1 MSPTNRTP
9 KTVKRYT
16 YDTPDP
22 VTPETGHTDRLV
34 DEEVV
39 LLPMDNGWSSA
50 LEIARLDPETSV
62 IVDFDP
68 AFDPVLLWSGKRKH
82 RDLSVLP
89 LQRNEVVSESRLTR
103 IIERARQAGTS
114 EPERQGSLFAELER
128 ELRESTKDKRIEFY
142 THEEQWRNKL
152 ICGDSLQVMESLLRY
167 EGAAGH
173 VQMMYIDPPYGIGY
187 NSNFQQRIDTASND
201 KGDLADDVL
210 TIRAFRDTWSLG
222 IHSYLSHLSER
233 LYVMRDLLA
242 SSGSIF
248 FQIGDENVHLVRMLM
263 DEVFGRANFVAQI
276 AFSKT
281 TGLGV
286 TSGLPGRIDYLL
298 WYCKDRPSVTMN
310 SLYEKQDPIE
320 SGYTNLELSD
330 GTRRTLSRDER
341 SGAAPLP
348 DGSRLWMSA
357 DLTKPGPGAKYEI
370 EFEGKSYNPG
380 RRWWGMPKEAM
391 EKLVES
397 GRVALLGKSLRYIR
411 YFDDFP
417 LKGITNLWTGWGGAP
432 NPLYV
437 VQTNE
442 EVVARCI
449 SLTTS
454 PGDLVFD
461 PTCGSGTTAA
471 AAERL
476 GRRWVTCDTSR
487 VATNIARKRLLSST
501 FPYYTLIGNTPT
513 DGFRYEEQAWVT
525 AKSTAY
531 GLEPERV
538 VLVDHP
544 EVDGAAVRVC
554 GPFEIMTL
562 GRYSLEDW
570 KGSLVDLQNHQGGLE
585 NYVETICRLYE
596 PDAEVAGTGIIHAL
610 VDGDDGQYGISVGP
624 LTGRITAY
632 QLNEVAKEAESVRI
646 NRVHLLGWA
655 FEANVGE
662 VKGQLEKE
670 HGVSLELVM
679 IRPDALADGLKMI
692 EPELLFSP
700 VALPEVEV
708 VTRTPDEVQ
717 VALAGVTIF
726 DRQTKR
732 TMFHSADDHYI
743 AAWYLDE
750 DYDGDCFVD
759 CQMFFDFRKA
769 PNLKTIAGVD
779 VDTEEFDIRFVSDP
793 FPVGKLHRIAVK
805 VVDLYGNESTIVL
818 DLNQ

>member
-286 TSGLPGRIDYLL
+286 TSGLPGRIRLSSVVL
-298 WYCKDRPSVTMN
+298 QRPSISN
-310 SLYEKQDPIE
+310 DEFSL
-320 SGYTNLELSD
+320 
-330 GTRRTLSRDER
+330 
-341 SGAAPLP
+341 
-348 DGSRLWMSA
+348 
-357 DLTKPGPGAKYEI
+357 
-370 EFEGKSYNPG
+370 
-380 RRWWGMPKEAM
+380 
-391 EKLVES
+391 
-397 GRVALLGKSLRYIR
+397 
-411 YFDDFP
+411 
-417 LKGITNLWTGWGGAP
+417 
-432 NPLYV
+432 
-437 VQTNE
+437 
-442 EVVARCI
+442 
-449 SLTTS
+449 
-454 PGDLVFD
+454 
-461 PTCGSGTTAA
+461 
-471 AAERL
+471 
-476 GRRWVTCDTSR
+476 
-487 VATNIARKRLLSST
+487 
-501 FPYYTLIGNTPT
+501 
-513 DGFRYEEQAWVT
+513 
-525 AKSTAY
+525 
-531 GLEPERV
+531 
-538 VLVDHP
+538 
-544 EVDGAAVRVC
+544 
-554 GPFEIMTL
+554 
-562 GRYSLEDW
+562 
-570 KGSLVDLQNHQGGLE
+570 
-585 NYVETICRLYE
+585 
-596 PDAEVAGTGIIHAL
+596 
-610 VDGDDGQYGISVGP
+610 
-624 LTGRITAY
+624 
-632 QLNEVAKEAESVRI
+632 
-646 NRVHLLGWA
+646 
-655 FEANVGE
+655 
-662 VKGQLEKE
+662 
-670 HGVSLELVM
+670 
-679 IRPDALADGLKMI
+679 
-692 EPELLFSP
+692 
-700 VALPEVEV
+700 
-708 VTRTPDEVQ
+708 
-717 VALAGVTIF
+717 
-726 DRQTKR
+726 
-732 TMFHSADDHYI
+732 
-743 AAWYLDE
+743 
-750 DYDGDCFVD
+750 
-759 CQMFFDFRKA
+759 
-769 PNLKTIAGVD
+769 
-779 VDTEEFDIRFVSDP
+779 
-793 FPVGKLHRIAVK
+793 
-805 VVDLYGNESTIVL
+805 
-818 DLNQ
+818 

>member
-1 MSPTNRTP
+1 
-9 KTVKRYT
+9 
-16 YDTPDP
+16 
-22 VTPETGHTDRLV
+22 
-34 DEEVV
+34 
-39 LLPMDNGWSSA
+39 
-50 LEIARLDPETSV
+50 
-62 IVDFDP
+62 
-68 AFDPVLLWSGKRKH
+68 
-82 RDLSVLP
+82 
-89 LQRNEVVSESRLTR
+89 
-103 IIERARQAGTS
+103 
-114 EPERQGSLFAELER
+114 
-128 ELRESTKDKRIEFY
+128 
-142 THEEQWRNKL
+142 
-152 ICGDSLQVMESLLRY
+152 
-167 EGAAGH
+167 
-173 VQMMYIDPPYGIGY
+173 
-187 NSNFQQRIDTASND
+187 
-201 KGDLADDVL
+201 
-210 TIRAFRDTWSLG
+210 
-222 IHSYLSHLSER
+222 
-233 LYVMRDLLA
+233 
-242 SSGSIF
+242 
-248 FQIGDENVHLVRMLM
+248 
-263 DEVFGRANFVAQI
+263 
-276 AFSKT
+276 
-281 TGLGV
+281 
-286 TSGLPGRIDYLL
+286 
-298 WYCKDRPSVTMN
+298 MN